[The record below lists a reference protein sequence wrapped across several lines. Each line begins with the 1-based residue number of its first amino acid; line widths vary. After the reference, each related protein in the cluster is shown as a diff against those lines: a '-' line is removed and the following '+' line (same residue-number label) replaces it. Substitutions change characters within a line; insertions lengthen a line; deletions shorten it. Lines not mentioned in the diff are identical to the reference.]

1 MSTTLRIG
9 HTGTRNRIFR
19 LPLEIASQATAIHGV
34 RGKGKTNTVGVMV
47 EGMLKAGLQ
56 VIVIDPTDVW
66 WGLKSS
72 ADGTSEGH
80 SIVVLG
86 GHHGDLPLLSTSG
99 RLIADFAVNSSAS
112 MILSLRHLRK
122 AEQRRLVLEFAE
134 QLYHRKG
141 EIEHRTPLFLAID
154 ECSTFVPQRV
164 MGETAQLVGAI
175 EDIVRKG
182 RASGLGVAL
191 IDQRPASVN
200 KDVLSQIELLIC
212 HAVTGKHDRKAL
224 REWIEGKDSK
234 GRVDEFEADLA
245 GLEVGEAWFWHP
257 VADVFDRVRVDMR
270 ATFDSSKTP
279 EMGKAVAAPSSPATV
294 DLDGLRSALEDAI
307 TEAEAKDPK
316 VLGRRISELEAT
328 IRQLESVE
336 DGPHPEDVA
345 AMVRD
350 QVDRE
355 LIVAL
360 EAQRGRARELVVD
373 VGQVAGRLLG
383 VVGDLA
389 GPIEA
394 LREFADDE
402 DGDLADM
409 DAAEVPVVL
418 APTPPAPRPDPAI
431 GHGSRVLGSM
441 MASGKTDG
449 VTIPQQR
456 ILDAL
461 AGFVPLGLHQI
472 HRNIAAV
479 FADQSPRS
487 SGFSNNLGR
496 LRSLG
501 LIDYPAGGQ
510 VALTD
515 AGLSASNGTGSPA
528 SLSALHEA
536 WASKLSNP
544 QGRIIRELIRVYP
557 ASIDRIELAELA
569 GQSPTSSGYSNNL
582 GRMRS
587 LGIISKRGP
596 IAATRLLFPAGL
608 K

>member
-1 MSTTLRIG
+1 MSTTLRMG
-9 HTGTRNRIFR
+9 KTGGRNRIFR
-19 LPLEIASQATAIHGV
+19 LPIEVATQATAIHGV

-47 EGMLKAGLQ
+47 EGMLNAGLQ
-56 VIVIDPTDVW
+56 VVVIDPTDNW

-72 ADGTSEGH
+72 ADGLGEGH

-99 RLIADFAVNSSAS
+99 RVIADFAVNEGAS

-122 AEQRRLVLEFAE
+122 NEQRRFVLEFAE

-141 EIEHRTPLFLAID
+141 EVEHRTPLFLAID
-154 ECSTFVPQRV
+154 ECSTYVPQRV
-164 MGETAQLVGAI
+164 MGETARLVGAI

-182 RASGLGVAL
+182 RSSGLGVAL

-234 GRVDEFEADLA
+234 GRLDEFEADLA

-257 VADVFDRVRVDMR
+257 VADVFERVRVELR
-270 ATFDSSKTP
+270 TTFDSSKTP
-279 EMGKAVAAPSSPATV
+279 ELGETIDSPSSPARV
-294 DLDGLRSALEDAI
+294 DLDGLRSALEEAI
-307 TEAEAKDPK
+307 SEAESQDPR
-316 VLGRRISELEAT
+316 LLTERIIELEAT
-328 IRQLESVE
+328 VRDLESRE
-336 DGPHPEDVA
+336 MGAEPEDVA

-355 LIVAL
+355 LVVAL
-360 EAQRGRARELVVD
+360 EAQRTQVGEFYRNFSLVHD
-373 VGQVAGRLLG
+373 RLLD
-383 VVGDLA
+383 VVGELAAPVEELGEFANDADLDLA
-389 GPIEA
+389 A
-394 LREFADDE
+394 
-402 DGDLADM
+402 M
-409 DAAEVPVVL
+409 DAAELPMVL
-418 APTPPAPRPDPAI
+418 APSPPAPRADLI
-431 GHGSRVLGSM
+431 RSRPLGAAPM
-441 MASGKTDG
+441 GPDG
-449 VTIPQQR
+449 VTAPQQR

-461 AGFVPLGLHQI
+461 AGFVALGLHQI

-487 SGFSNNLGR
+487 SGVSNNLGR

-501 LIDYPAGGQ
+501 LIDYPAGGE

-515 AGLSASNGTGSPA
+515 AGLSAANGTGSPTT
-528 SLSALHEA
+528 LVGLHEA

-569 GQSPTSSGYSNNL
+569 RQSPTSSGYSNNL

-587 LGIISKRGP
+587 LGIITKRGP
-596 IAATRLLFPAGL
+596 IAATRLLFPVGL

>member
-9 HTGTRNRIFR
+9 RTGSRHRVFR
-19 LPLEIASQATAIHGV
+19 LPIEIASQATAIHGV

-99 RLIADFAVNSSAS
+99 RVIADFAVNSGAS

-122 AEQRRLVLEFAE
+122 NEQRRLVLEFAE

-141 EIEHRTPLFLAID
+141 EVEHRTPLFLAID

-279 EMGKAVAAPSSPATV
+279 EMGERVVAPSSPATV
-294 DLDGLRSALEDAI
+294 DLEGLRSSLEDAI

-316 VLGRRISELEAT
+316 ILGHRIAELEAT
-328 IRQLESVE
+328 IRQLEAVE
-336 DGPHPEDVA
+336 AGPDPEDVA

-355 LIVAL
+355 LVVAL
-360 EAQRGRARELVVD
+360 EAQRGQAHELVAD
-373 VGQVAGRLLG
+373 LGQVAGRILG
-383 VVGDLA
+383 AVGELA

-394 LREFADDE
+394 LREFTDDE
-402 DGDLADM
+402 DGDLTAM

-418 APTPPAPRPDPAI
+418 APTPPIHRPEPVDRAGSLAIAPI
-431 GHGSRVLGSM
+431 VGG
-441 MASGKTDG
+441 DG
-449 VTIPQQR
+449 VTVPQQR

-479 FADQSPRS
+479 FAGQSPRS

-501 LIDYPAGGQ
+501 LIDYPTGGE

-515 AGLSASNGTGSPA
+515 AGLSASNGTGAPA
-528 SLSALHEA
+528 TLVGLHEA
-536 WASKLSNP
+536 WAAKLSNP
-544 QGRIIRELIRVYP
+544 QGRIIRELISVYP

-569 GQSPTSSGYSNNL
+569 SQSPTSSGYSNNL

-587 LGIISKRGP
+587 LGIITKRGP

>member
-1 MSTTLRIG
+1 MNTTLRMG
-9 HTGTRNRIFR
+9 NTGKRNRVFR
-19 LPLEIASQATAIHGV
+19 LPIEVASQATAIHGV

-56 VIVIDPTDVW
+56 IVVIDPTDVW

-99 RLIADFAVNSSAS
+99 RVIADFAVNSGAS

-122 AEQRRLVLEFAE
+122 NEQRRLVLEFAE

-141 EIEHRTPLFLAID
+141 EVEYRTPLFLAID

-182 RASGLGVAL
+182 RASGLGVAF

-234 GRVDEFEADLA
+234 GRLDEFEADLA
-245 GLEVGEAWFWHP
+245 GLKVGEAWFWHP
-257 VADVFDRVRVDMR
+257 VADVFERVRVDMR

-279 EMGKAVAAPSSPATV
+279 ELGEPVESPSSPARV
-294 DLDGLRSALEDAI
+294 DLDGLRSALEEAI
-307 TEAEAKDPK
+307 AEAESKDPR
-316 VLGRRISELEAT
+316 LLTQRIVELEAT
-328 IRQLESVE
+328 VRDLESRE
-336 DGPHPEDVA
+336 TGADPEDLA

-355 LIVAL
+355 LVVAL
-360 EAQRGRARELVVD
+360 EAQRAGVRELFTDMLEV
-373 VGQVAGRLLG
+373 QGRLSD
-383 VVGDLA
+383 VVADLA
-389 GPIEA
+389 TPVEA
-394 LREFADDE
+394 LSEFLEDE
-402 DGDLADM
+402 DLDLEAM
-409 DAAEVPVVL
+409 DAAELPVSIAKT
-418 APTPPAPRPDPAI
+418 APQRPIPAPGPVRRPQPQSHRGDI
-431 GHGSRVLGSM
+431 TV
-441 MASGKTDG
+441 
-449 VTIPQQR
+449 PQQR

-501 LIDYPAGGQ
+501 LIDYPAGGE

-515 AGLSASNGTGSPA
+515 AGLSAANGTGSPTT
-528 SLSALHEA
+528 LLALHEA

-557 ASIDRIELAELA
+557 ASIDRNQLAELA
-569 GQSPTSSGYSNNL
+569 RQSPTSSGYSNNL

-587 LGIISKRGP
+587 LGIITKRGP
-596 IAATRLLFPAGL
+596 IAATRLLFPVGL

>member
-1 MSTTLRIG
+1 MSTTLRMG
-9 HTGTRNRIFR
+9 KTGGRNRIFR
-19 LPLEIASQATAIHGV
+19 LPLEVATQATAIHGV

-56 VIVIDPTDVW
+56 VVVIDPTDNW

-72 ADGTSEGH
+72 ADGMGEGH

-99 RLIADFAVNSSAS
+99 RVIADFAVNEGAS

-122 AEQRRLVLEFAE
+122 NEQRRFVLEFAE

-141 EIEHRTPLFLAID
+141 EVEHRTPLFLAID
-154 ECSTFVPQRV
+154 ECSTYVPQRV
-164 MGETAQLVGAI
+164 MGETARLVGAI

-182 RASGLGVAL
+182 RSSGLGVAL

-234 GRVDEFEADLA
+234 GRLDEFEADLA

-257 VADVFDRVRVDMR
+257 VADVFERVRVDMR

-279 EMGKAVAAPSSPATV
+279 ELGETVDSPSSPACV
-294 DLDGLRSALEDAI
+294 DLDGLRSALEEAI
-307 TEAEAKDPK
+307 TESESKDPG
-316 VLGRRISELEAT
+316 LLTQRIAELEAT

-336 DGPHPEDVA
+336 AGPDPEDVA

-355 LIVAL
+355 LVVAL
-360 EAQRGRARELVVD
+360 EAQRSHAREFLTPLVAAQELLA
-373 VGQVAGRLLG
+373 QVLD
-383 VVGDLA
+383 DLA
-389 GPIEA
+389 NPIEA
-394 LREFADDE
+394 LGEFVE
-402 DGDLADM
+402 DKDVDLEAM
-409 DAAEVPVVL
+409 DAAELPVL
-418 APTPPAPRPDPAI
+418 IARTAPHARIPTPEPARRPQ
-431 GHGSRVLGSM
+431 GHSNPGDITV
-441 MASGKTDG
+441 
-449 VTIPQQR
+449 PQQK
-456 ILDAL
+456 ILDGL
-461 AGFVPLGLHQI
+461 AAFVPLGLHQI

-501 LIDYPAGGQ
+501 LIDYPAGGH

-515 AGLSASNGTGSPA
+515 AGLSASNGTGSPTT
-528 SLSALHEA
+528 LVGLHEA
-536 WASKLSNP
+536 WGSKLSNP
-544 QGRIIRELIRVYP
+544 QGRIMRELVTVYP
-557 ASIDRIELAELA
+557 ASIDRTRLANLA

-596 IAATRLLFPAGL
+596 IAATTLLFPAGL